1 MVATAT
7 TDANGEIVFN
17 TLKLGAYTL
26 KETKAP
32 AGYQLDTAVHN
43 VNIQSGA
50 QVVLNPIKNKV
61 IPATPAPTAA
71 PTPSPTTVPVTPNP
85 GGPVATPATSTV
97 PGSVVTPGPSA
108 TVTPVAS
115 ATPGLTPGPAVSPE
129 SSPAASSA
137 PTPQATT
144 ATTIEDI
151 PIDGEI
157 PLGGIPS
164 ISEKPSHGTVV
175 LTPDGKWTYTP
186 DPGYTGK
193 DKFTI
198 TVTDEDGN
206 EQEIIIEV
214 GVDEIPLGTVPD
226 NDDGTDSDNDNNGLP
241 GNLPKTGEES
251 PLPLYLAGGAL
262 VMIGIIL
269 ALRFRT
275 RNKPE

>member
-1 MVATAT
+1 M
-7 TDANGEIVFN
+7 
-17 TLKLGAYTL
+17 
-26 KETKAP
+26 
-32 AGYQLDTAVHN
+32 
-43 VNIQSGA
+43 
-50 QVVLNPIKNKV
+50 
-61 IPATPAPTAA
+61 
-71 PTPSPTTVPVTPNP
+71 TPNP

-206 EQEIIIEV
+206 EQEVIIEV